1 MLVNVGVLLN
11 QVVIVLLN
19 CELQTDFLILE
30 SSEKRDSF
38 KVQKAVQYG
47 VPIVRPSF
55 LEECVHCEALV
66 DHSKK
71 TFVYSTIR
79 SLCKFT

>member
-1 MLVNVGVLLN
+1 M
-11 QVVIVLLN
+11 
-19 CELQTDFLILE
+19 
-30 SSEKRDSF
+30 
-38 KVQKAVQYG
+38 
-47 VPIVRPSF
+47 RPSF

-79 SLCKFT
+79 SMCKCDVVFILSSYYFEASKSLFRFYMHIQSSSWVEFIFIVKCLLVQVKKT